1 MLKKINLGKWG
12 KLKIMEDS
20 KKIYKTTLRSGAIS
34 CIILALVMLVGFW
47 VYNFSLKNAVAER
60 VSQEEIET
68 FFEKPLAERA
78 MLKKLPYNL
87 VLNDDLP
94 VNAGACV
101 VLDTSNNC
109 LIYQKNQNAIIPPAS
124 MLKLVVMYIVFQEV
138 AAGNVSLSDVV
149 PLPPECWHINIPAD
163 SSKMFLAEGQTVTLD
178 ELLQGLAVCSGND
191 AAIAVAHYISGSVDA
206 FVERMNYEMSL
217 LGLEE
222 THFVEPSGYSEKN
235 ITTPFE
241 FAIFANHYINKYP
254 ESLENYH
261 SLLTF
266 EYPKEENLP
275 KYQQG
280 QGRTP
285 ILQYNTNKTLG
296 KIEGVNGL
304 KTGFIYESGYNL
316 SLTAK
321 RGETQFLSITMQGP
335 GQGSEQGNK
344 YRMEDAST
352 ILEWAFASFSSVK
365 LDSVESQS
373 VVVSGGVENA
383 VSLVADIPSTLTV
396 PHIQENLDLTVTI
409 QKPEV
414 LRAPVKEGV
423 EYGKVIYSLGDKIL
437 QEIPLV
443 ASKSV
448 DYAPL
453 WKRALDKGILGK

>member
-1 MLKKINLGKWG
+1 MD
-12 KLKIMEDS
+12 ES
-20 KKIYKTTLRSGAIS
+20 KKLYKATLRAGAIS
-34 CIILALVMLVGFW
+34 CLVLALAMIIGFW
-47 VYNFSLKNAVAER
+47 TYRHSLKNAVANE
-60 VSQEEIET
+60 VSQAQIQE
-68 FFEKPLAERA
+68 FFKKSLSERA
-78 MLKKLPYNL
+78 ALQKLPYKL
-87 VLNDDLP
+87 VMTEDLR

-109 LIYQKNQNAIIPPAS
+109 IIYKKNQNALIPPAS

-138 AAGNVSLSDVV
+138 DAGNVSLSDVV

-163 SSKMFLAEGQTVTLD
+163 SSKMFLAEGQTVTLH

-206 FVERMNYEMSL
+206 FVERMNYEMKL

-254 ESLENYH
+254 ESLTNYH

-316 SLTAK
+316 SLTAE
-321 RGETQFLSITMQGP
+321 RNGTQFLSITMQGP
-335 GQGSEQGNK
+335 GVGSTQGNM

-365 LDSVESQS
+365 LDDVKSQS
-373 VVVSGGVENA
+373 VVVSGGVKNSVA
-383 VSLVADIPSTLTV
+383 LIADIPSTLTV

-409 QKPEV
+409 EKPEV
-414 LRAPVKEGV
+414 LRAPVKEGRT
-423 EYGKVIYSLGDKIL
+423 YGKVIYSLGDKVL

-443 ASKSV
+443 ASETV
-448 DYAPL
+448 TYANI
-453 WKRALDKGILGK
+453 WKRALDKAILGK

>member
-1 MLKKINLGKWG
+1 MDK
-12 KLKIMEDS
+12 S
-20 KKIYKTTLRSGAIS
+20 KKLYKQTLQAGLIA
-34 CIILALVMLVGFW
+34 CIILAIGLITSFW
-47 VYNFSLKNAVAER
+47 TYRHSLKNAVAND
-60 VSQEEIET
+60 VSQAQIQE
-68 FFEKPLAERA
+68 FFKKSLSERA
-78 MLKKLPYNL
+78 ALQKLPYKL
-87 VLNDDLP
+87 VMTEDLG

-109 LIYQKNQNAIIPPAS
+109 LIYQKNQNALIPPAS

-138 AAGNVSLSDVV
+138 DAGNVSLSDVV
-149 PLPPECWHINIPAD
+149 PLPPECWHTNIPSD
-163 SSKMFLAEGQTVTLD
+163 SSKMFLAEGQTVTLH

-206 FVERMNYEMSL
+206 FVERMNYEMQL

-254 ESLENYH
+254 ESLTDYH
-261 SLLTF
+261 SLLSF

-335 GQGSEQGNK
+335 GVGSKQGNF

-352 ILEWAFASFSSVK
+352 ILEWAFANFSSVK
-365 LDSVESQS
+365 LDNVESQS
-373 VVVSGGVENA
+373 VVVSGGKENA
-383 VSLVADIPSTLTV
+383 VALIADIPSTLTV
-396 PHIQENLDLTVTI
+396 PHIQENLDLTLTI
-409 QKPEV
+409 EKPEV
-414 LRAPVKEGV
+414 LRAPVIEGA
-423 EYGKVIYSLGDKIL
+423 EYGKVIFSLGNKIL

-443 ASKSV
+443 AAENVKTAST
-448 DYAPL
+448 L
-453 WKRALDKGILGK
+453 KRVFDKGILGK

>member
-1 MLKKINLGKWG
+1 MD
-12 KLKIMEDS
+12 ES
-20 KKIYKTTLRSGAIS
+20 KKLYKATLRAGAIS
-34 CIILALVMLVGFW
+34 CLVLALAMIIGFW
-47 VYNFSLKNAVAER
+47 TYRYSLKNAVANE
-60 VSQEEIET
+60 VSQTQIQEY
-68 FFEKPLAERA
+68 FKKSLPERA
-78 MLKKLPYNL
+78 ALQKLPYKL
-87 VLNDDLP
+87 VMTEDLR
-94 VNAGACV
+94 VNAGACI

-109 LIYQKNQNAIIPPAS
+109 IIYQKNQNAIIPPAS

-138 AAGNVSLSDVV
+138 DAGNVSLSDVV
-149 PLPPECWHINIPAD
+149 PLPPECWHINIPSD
-163 SSKMFLAEGQTVTLD
+163 SSKMFLAEGQTVTLH

-206 FVERMNYEMSL
+206 FVERMNYEMKL

-222 THFVEPSGYSEKN
+222 SHFVEPSGYSEKN
-235 ITTPFE
+235 ITTPYE

-254 ESLENYH
+254 ESLTDYH
-261 SLLTF
+261 SLLSF

-316 SLTAK
+316 SLTAE
-321 RGETQFLSITMQGP
+321 RNGTQFLSITMKGP
-335 GQGSEQGNK
+335 GQGSTQGNF

-352 ILEWAFASFSSVK
+352 ILEWAFNSFSSVE
-365 LDSVESQS
+365 LDDVKSQS
-373 VVVSGGVENA
+373 VVVSGGKQKS
-383 VSLVADIPSTLTV
+383 VSLVADIPETLTV

-409 QKPEV
+409 KKSDIV
-414 LRAPVKEGV
+414 KAPVKEGAT
-423 EYGKVIYSLGDKIL
+423 YGHVVYSLGDKIL

-443 ASKSV
+443 AYESV
-448 DYAPL
+448 DHAPF
-453 WKRALDKGILGK
+453 WKRALDKAILGK

>member
-1 MLKKINLGKWG
+1 
-12 KLKIMEDS
+12 MEDS
-20 KKIYKTTLRSGAIS
+20 KKVYKTTLRSGAIT
-34 CIILALVMLVGFW
+34 CLVLALSMIIGFW
-47 VYNFSLKNAVAER
+47 IYRYSLKHAVAPS
-60 VSQEEIET
+60 VSQTEINT
-68 FFEKPLAERA
+68 FFEKTLADRA
-78 MLKKLPYNL
+78 MLKKLPYKLIMNAD
-87 VLNDDLP
+87 LNI
-94 VNAGACV
+94 NAGACV

-138 AAGNVSLSDVV
+138 DAGNVSLSDIV
-149 PLPPECWHINIPAD
+149 PLPPECWWTNIPSD

-222 THFVEPSGYSEKN
+222 THFVEPSGYSEEN

-254 ESLENYH
+254 ESLTNYH

-266 EYPKEENLP
+266 EYPKEHNLP

-321 RGETQFLSITMQGP
+321 RGETQFLSITMKGP
-335 GQGSEQGNK
+335 GQGSTQGNK

-352 ILEWAFASFSSVK
+352 ILEWAFANFSSVK
-365 LDSVESQS
+365 LDDVESQS
-373 VVVSGGVENA
+373 VIVSGGKEDA
-383 VSLVADIPSTLTV
+383 VSLIADIPSTLTV
-396 PHIQENLDLTVTI
+396 PHIQENLDLVITI
-409 QKPEV
+409 EKPEV
-414 LRAPVKEGV
+414 LRAPVSEGI
-423 EYGKVIYSLGDKIL
+423 EYGKVIYSLGDKVL
-437 QEIPLV
+437 QEVPLI
-443 ASKSV
+443 ASTSV
-448 DYAPL
+448 EYAPL
-453 WKRALDKGILGK
+453 WKRVLDKSILGK

>member
-1 MLKKINLGKWG
+1 MD
-12 KLKIMEDS
+12 ES
-20 KKIYKTTLRSGAIS
+20 KKLYKATLRAGAIS
-34 CIILALVMLVGFW
+34 CLVLALAMIIGFW
-47 VYNFSLKNAVAER
+47 TYRYSLKNAVAND
-60 VSQEEIET
+60 VPQNQIES
-68 FFEKPLAERA
+68 FFEKTLIEQA
-78 MLKKLPYNL
+78 MLKKLPYKL
-87 VLNDDLP
+87 VMTEDLR
-94 VNAGACV
+94 VNAGACI

-109 LIYQKNQNAIIPPAS
+109 LIYQKNQNALIPPAS

-138 AAGNVSLSDVV
+138 DAGNVSLSDVV
-149 PLPPECWHINIPAD
+149 PLPPECWHINIPSD
-163 SSKMFLAEGQTVTLD
+163 SSKMFLAEGQTVTLH

-206 FVERMNYEMSL
+206 FVERMNYEMEL

-254 ESLENYH
+254 ESLTDYH
-261 SLLTF
+261 SLLSF

-316 SLTAK
+316 SLTAE
-321 RGETQFLSITMQGP
+321 RNGTQFLSITMKGP
-335 GQGSEQGNK
+335 GQGSTQGNF

-365 LDSVESQS
+365 LDDVKSQS
-373 VVVSGGVENA
+373 VVVSGGVKNSVA
-383 VSLVADIPSTLTV
+383 LIADIPETLTV
-396 PHIQENLDLTVTI
+396 PHIQENLDLEITI
-409 QKPEV
+409 QKPAI

-423 EYGKVIYSLGDKIL
+423 EYGKVIYSLGDKVL

-443 ASKSV
+443 ASETV
-448 DYAPL
+448 TYAQL
-453 WKRALDKGILGK
+453 WKRALDKAILGK

>member
-1 MLKKINLGKWG
+1 
-12 KLKIMEDS
+12 MEDS
-20 KKIYKTTLRSGAIS
+20 KKIYKITLRSGLIA
-34 CIILALVMLVGFW
+34 CVILAIGFISSFW
-47 VYNFSLKNAVAER
+47 IYRYCLKNAVAES
-60 VSQEEIET
+60 VSQEKISE
-68 FFEKPLAERA
+68 FFAKPLEEKA
-78 MLKKLPYNL
+78 MLKKLPYKL
-87 VLNDDLP
+87 VLNNDLM

-109 LIYQKNQNAIIPPAS
+109 LIYQKNQNALIPPAS

-138 AAGNVSLSDVV
+138 DAGNVSLSDIV
-149 PLPPECWHINIPAD
+149 PLPPECWHINIPSD
-163 SSKMFLAEGQTVTLD
+163 SSKMFLAEGQTVTLH

-191 AAIAVAHYISGSVDA
+191 AAIAVAHYISGSVEA
-206 FVERMNYEMSL
+206 FVDRMNYEMEL

-254 ESLENYH
+254 ESLTNYH

-296 KIEGVNGL
+296 KIQGVNGL

-316 SLTAK
+316 SLTAE
-321 RGETQFLSITMQGP
+321 RNGTQFLSITMKGP
-335 GQGSEQGNK
+335 GVGSTQGNM

-365 LDSVESQS
+365 LSPVESQS

-383 VSLVADIPSTLTV
+383 ISLIADIPSTLTV
-396 PHIQENLDLTVTI
+396 PHIQENLDLSVTI
-409 QKPEV
+409 EKPEV

-423 EYGKVIYSLGDKIL
+423 EYGKIIYSLGDKIL

-443 ASKSV
+443 ASKTV
-448 DYAPL
+448 TYAPA

>member
-1 MLKKINLGKWG
+1 MD
-12 KLKIMEDS
+12 ES
-20 KKIYKTTLRSGAIS
+20 KKLYKATLRAGAIS
-34 CIILALVMLVGFW
+34 CLVLALAMIIGFW
-47 VYNFSLKNAVAER
+47 TYRYSLKNAVANE
-60 VSQEEIET
+60 VSQTQIQEY
-68 FFEKPLAERA
+68 FKKSLPERA
-78 MLKKLPYNL
+78 ALQKLPYKL
-87 VLNDDLP
+87 VMTEDLG

-109 LIYQKNQNAIIPPAS
+109 IIYQKNQNAIIPPAS

-138 AAGNVSLSDVV
+138 DAGNVSLSDVV
-149 PLPPECWHINIPAD
+149 PLPPECWHINIPSD
-163 SSKMFLAEGQTVTLD
+163 SSKMFLAEGQTVTLH

-191 AAIAVAHYISGSVDA
+191 AAIAVAHYISGSVEA
-206 FVERMNYEMSL
+206 FVDRMNYEMEL

-254 ESLENYH
+254 ESLTNYH

-296 KIEGVNGL
+296 KIQGVNGL

-316 SLTAK
+316 SLTAE
-321 RGETQFLSITMQGP
+321 RNGTQFLSITMKGP
-335 GQGSEQGNK
+335 GQGSTQGNM

-365 LDSVESQS
+365 LSPVESQS

-383 VSLVADIPSTLTV
+383 ISLIADIPSTLTV

-409 QKPEV
+409 EKPEV

-423 EYGKVIYSLGDKIL
+423 EYGKIIYSLGDKIL
-437 QEIPLV
+437 QVIPLV
-443 ASKSV
+443 ASKTV
-448 DYAPL
+448 TYAPA

>member
-1 MLKKINLGKWG
+1 MD
-12 KLKIMEDS
+12 ES
-20 KKIYKTTLRSGAIS
+20 KKLYKATLRAGAIS
-34 CIILALVMLVGFW
+34 CLVLALAMIIGFW
-47 VYNFSLKNAVAER
+47 TYRYSLKNAVANE
-60 VSQEEIET
+60 VSQTQIQEY
-68 FFEKPLAERA
+68 FKKSLPERA
-78 MLKKLPYNL
+78 ALQKLPYKL
-87 VLNDDLP
+87 VMTEDLG

-109 LIYQKNQNAIIPPAS
+109 IIYQKNQNAIIPPAS

-138 AAGNVSLSDVV
+138 DAGNVSLSDVV
-149 PLPPECWHINIPAD
+149 PLPPECWHINIPSD
-163 SSKMFLAEGQTVTLD
+163 SSKMFLAEGQTVTLH

-206 FVERMNYEMSL
+206 FVERMNYEMKL

-222 THFVEPSGYSEKN
+222 SHFVEPSGYSEKN
-235 ITTPFE
+235 ITTPYE

-254 ESLENYH
+254 ESLTDYH
-261 SLLTF
+261 SLLSF

-316 SLTAK
+316 SLTAE
-321 RGETQFLSITMQGP
+321 RNGTQFLSITMKGP
-335 GQGSEQGNK
+335 GQGSTQGNF

-352 ILEWAFASFSSVK
+352 ILEWAFNSFSSVE
-365 LDSVESQS
+365 LDDVKSQS
-373 VVVSGGVENA
+373 VVVSGGKQKS
-383 VSLVADIPSTLTV
+383 VSLVADIPETLTV

-409 QKPEV
+409 KKSDIV
-414 LRAPVKEGV
+414 KAPVKEGAT
-423 EYGKVIYSLGDKIL
+423 YGHVVYSLGDKIL
-437 QEIPLV
+437 QEVPLV
-443 ASKSV
+443 AYESV
-448 DYAPL
+448 DHAPF
-453 WKRALDKGILGK
+453 WKRALDKAILGK